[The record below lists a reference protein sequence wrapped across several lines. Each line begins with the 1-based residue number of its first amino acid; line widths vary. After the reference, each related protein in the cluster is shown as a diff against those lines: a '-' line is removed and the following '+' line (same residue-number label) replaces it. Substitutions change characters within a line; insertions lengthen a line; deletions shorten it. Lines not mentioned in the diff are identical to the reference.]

1 MNFDAPFRIANP
13 LATPPPS
20 AHTSEA
26 LDATLKAYMDDL
38 NLMLACMGDTDSG
51 MLPYNSTEYQTAGGP
66 VSTFHL
72 R

>member
-20 AHTSEA
+20 VHTSED

-38 NLMLACMGDTDSG
+38 NLMLACMEDSDSG
-51 MLPYNSTEYQTAGGP
+51 TLPHNSTEYQTAGGS
-66 VSTFHL
+66 VSTFH
-72 R
+72 RR